1 MNVTFSIP
9 YRTAYG
15 DELLLNIAPAR
26 EDESLALDM
35 SQFKALAMATHDG
48 ETWTLNTTLD
58 PDKATRYDYF
68 YSVRSIRGIK
78 CSEWKTIIHR
88 LDLTASK
95 ANAYDVNDRWTD
107 FPGDTQLYSSA
118 FTDCINRRVQSA
130 VPATDSSATLRLV
143 VRAPQLRSGMRLN
156 IVGAQPALG
165 CWNLAKAL
173 PMVEHNHNEWIV
185 DLDADSL
192 FASIHR
198 SRTTSA
204 VAKDENVNLEF
215 KFVAFGDKGEVE
227 WETGQNRTLCVE
239 PLQKG
244 EVRVEV
250 LDQAFF
256 ALYNQKVAGT
266 LIPVFSLRSEG
277 SFGVGDFGDLK
288 LMIDWVAQTHQRL
301 LQVLPINDST
311 STHTWTDSYP
321 YSCISI
327 FALHPQFCDLRQL
340 PALKD
345 KVEADRFEMLRE
357 ELNGLPQIDYERV
370 NNAKTKY
377 LQLLFKQEGK
387 EVLATED
394 FKEFFKHTEHWLVPY
409 AQYCYLRDKNG
420 TCEFAKWKG
429 HTQWNEAD
437 RASLSNPQNKAFKDV
452 AFFYYVQFVL
462 DRQMRSAHDY
472 ARARGVILKGDIPI
486 GVNRNGCD
494 VWHEPEYFHLDSQAG
509 APPDGFSVNGQ
520 NWGFPTYNWDRMIAD
535 GCQWWVRRFQNMQQY
550 FDAYRIDHVL
560 GFFRI
565 WAIPTDC
572 VHGLLGQFQPALAMS
587 REEIKSY
594 GLNFQE
600 DLFTKPF
607 IADWIVSRIF
617 KEHAEEVK
625 EKYLQHEHDDIFS
638 LKPEYDTERKVEAAF
653 AGKTTDKDIWL
664 RDGLYALIENVL
676 FVRDRQNPNMFHPRI
691 TAQLNFMYEA
701 LWQNDKD
708 AFNRLYNDYYY
719 RRNNDFWY
727 REAMKKLPLLS
738 QATRMLVCAE
748 DLGMVPDCV
757 QWVMNELRILSLE
770 LQSMP
775 KDPTVEFGHLSRNPY
790 RSVCTLSTHDMPTLR
805 QWWDEDY
812 DRTQK
817 YYNTMLYRGGAAPHP
832 LPGWLA
838 RDIVS
843 RQLTSPSMLCV
854 LSLQDWFAIDERI
867 RLADANAERINIP
880 AIPKHYW
887 RYRMHM
893 TIEQLIADKE
903 YNDEVKDL
911 IDEAGRK

>member
-1 MNVTFSIP
+1 MNVKFNIQYCTV
-9 YRTAYG
+9 YG
-15 DELLLNIAPAR
+15 EELILNIIPTVADA
-26 EDESLALDM
+26 ESAQDHSQYQVIAMSTHNGKTWSVETQLDT
-35 SQFKALAMATHDG
+35 K
-48 ETWTLNTTLD
+48 
-58 PDKATRYDYF
+58 KATCYDYF
-68 YSVRSIRGIK
+68 YSVRSVRSIK
-78 CSEWKTIIHR
+78 CSEWKTVTHR
-88 LDLTASK
+88 LEL
-95 ANAYDVNDRWTD
+95 NATEAKRCEVTDRWFD
-107 FPGDTQLYSSA
+107 FPGDTYLYSSA
-118 FTDCINRRVQSA
+118 FTDCVNRRAHISA
-130 VPATDSSATLRLV
+130 HSTSYASTLRLV
-143 VRAPQLRSGMRLN
+143 VRAPQLRSGMRLHL
-156 IVGAQPALG
+156 VGAQKALG
-165 CWNLAKAL
+165 CWDLSKAL
-173 PMVEHNHNEWIV
+173 PMTEHNHNEWYV
-185 DLDADSL
+185 DVDASLL
-192 FASIHR
+192 FAAPKR
-198 SRTTSA
+198 GCKKA
-204 VAKDENVNLEF
+204 DDEVTEIEF
-215 KFVAFGDKGEVE
+215 KFVALGDKNEIE
-227 WETGQNRTLCVE
+227 WETGNNRTLTVE
-239 PLQKG
+239 PFSQGDL
-244 EVRVEV
+244 RILA

-288 LMIDWVAQTHQRL
+288 LMIDWVAKTHQRV

-327 FALHPQFCDLRQL
+327 FALHPQYCDLRQM
-340 PALKD
+340 PAIKD
-345 KVEADRFEMLRE
+345 KLEADRFEMLRE
-357 ELNGLPQIDYERV
+357 ELNALPQIDYERV
-370 NNAKTKY
+370 NNAKIKY
-377 LQLLFKQEGK
+377 LKTIFAQEGK
-387 EVLATED
+387 EVLASAE
-394 FKEFFKHTEHWLVPY
+394 FKAFFLRTEHWLVPY
-409 AQYCYLRDKNG
+409 AQYCYLRDLNG
-420 TCEFAKWKG
+420 TCEFAKWEG

-437 RASLSNPQNKAFKDV
+437 RAKLSNPKNKAFEEV
-452 AFFYYVQFVL
+452 AFFYYLQFVL
-462 DRQMRSAHDY
+462 DRQMRAAHEY

-509 APPDGFSVNGQ
+509 APPDAFSVNGQ

-535 GCQWWVRRFQNMQQY
+535 GCKWWVRRFQNMQQY

-565 WAIPTDC
+565 WSIPTDC
-572 VHGLLGQFQPALAMS
+572 VHGLLGQFQPAIAMS
-587 REEIKSY
+587 REEIQSY

-607 IADWIVSRIF
+607 IADWVINRVF

-625 EKYLQHEHDDIFS
+625 ETYLQHEHDDIFS
-638 LKPEYDTERKVEAAF
+638 LKPEYDTERKIEAAF

-664 RDGLYALIENVL
+664 RDGLYAMVEDVL

-691 TAQLNFMYEA
+691 TAQLNFIYEA

-727 REAMKKLPLLS
+727 HEAMKKLPLLS
-738 QATRMLVCAE
+738 QATRMLICAE

-775 KDPTVEFGHLSRNPY
+775 KDPSVEFGHLSRNPY

-843 RQLTSPSMLCV
+843 RQLTSPSMLCI

-867 RLADANAERINIP
+867 RLANADAERINIP
-880 AIPKHYW
+880 ANPKHYW

-893 TIEQLIADKE
+893 TIEQLLADRE
-903 YNDEVKDL
+903 YNDQVKEL
-911 IDEAGRK
+911 VDEAGRK